1 MNSNEELANSFLD
14 ETVDRSLSTSIT
26 VKDEPN
32 EEQPMTD
39 DSVDQSI
46 MSMQAEQLNN
56 VTVEMNPD
64 EEEEQLESDTA
75 ATTKTHSN
83 SFPLNVYEENFKDEP
98 KTP

>member
-1 MNSNEELANSFLD
+1 MD

-46 MSMQAEQLNN
+46 LSMQAEQLNN

-64 EEEEQLESDTA
+64 EEDEEQVESATA
-75 ATTKTHSN
+75 KTNSN
-83 SFPLNVYEENFKDEP
+83 SFPVNVYEENFKDEP

>member
-1 MNSNEELANSFLD
+1 MD

-46 MSMQAEQLNN
+46 LSMQAEQLNN

-64 EEEEQLESDTA
+64 EEEEEEQVESATA
-75 ATTKTHSN
+75 KTNSN
-83 SFPLNVYEENFKDEP
+83 SFPVNVYEENFKDEP